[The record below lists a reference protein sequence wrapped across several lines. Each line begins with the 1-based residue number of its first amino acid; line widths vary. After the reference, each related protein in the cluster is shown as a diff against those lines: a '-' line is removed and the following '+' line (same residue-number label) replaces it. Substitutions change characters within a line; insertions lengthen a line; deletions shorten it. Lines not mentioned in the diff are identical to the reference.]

1 MAMRPFD
8 VPTVSAHTVP
18 DDAVLLDVR
27 EADEWLAGHVEGAVH
42 VPMNDVPTALNRL
55 DRDDEI
61 VVVCKVGSRSA
72 YVAAWLNQQGF
83 RASNLDG
90 GLMAWAGAGRPLVSE
105 SGAPPDVV

>member
-1 MAMRPFD
+1 
-8 VPTVSAHTVP
+8 
-18 DDAVLLDVR
+18 
-27 EADEWLAGHVEGAVH
+27 
-42 VPMNDVPTALNRL
+42 MNDVPTALDRL

>member
-1 MAMRPFD
+1 MRPFD

-18 DDAVLLDVR
+18 ADAVLLDVR
-27 EADEWLAGHVEGAVH
+27 EVDEWVAGHVEGAVH
-42 VPMNDVPTALNRL
+42 VPMNEVPQALDRL
-55 DRDDEI
+55 DHDDEI

-90 GLMAWAGAGRPLVSE
+90 GLIAWAGAGRPLVSE
-105 SGAPPDVV
+105 SGGTPQVV